1 MGFRRALIVGDTHVP
16 DRAGSIPR
24 QIVEALNS
32 MKPFDYVLITG
43 DLISGDVLEELRGFG
58 EKSYAVR
65 GNMDSLELPD
75 KEVIKIEG
83 MKVGLMHGHQI
94 RRRGDVDELTKAAV
108 KLGVDVLVSGH
119 THEPAIMRGAVN
131 LLNPGSLTGAWSGGG
146 ARSPPS
152 FLVLEAGGASI
163 EVSLFQLIGEVK
175 LTRRE
180 RVLTGPGIHPSID
193 LYHGFDDE

>member
-1 MGFRRALIVGDTHVP
+1 MGFRRALIVGGDTHVP

-43 DLISGDVLEELRGFG
+43 GFDKRGGCVGGVEGFG

-83 MKVGLMHGHQI
+83 DEGGLNAWTSNKEEG
-94 RRRGDVDELTKAAV
+94 RRG
-108 KLGVDVLVSGH
+108 
-119 THEPAIMRGAVN
+119 
-131 LLNPGSLTGAWSGGG
+131 
-146 ARSPPS
+146 
-152 FLVLEAGGASI
+152 
-163 EVSLFQLIGEVK
+163 
-175 LTRRE
+175 
-180 RVLTGPGIHPSID
+180 
-193 LYHGFDDE
+193 